1 MDKREREHL
10 RYWLKKFGYQ
20 LTSNGHQTKIYPD
33 RRGFRI
39 TNIESGEIILGRNYD
54 LSIVDVGNF
63 LKKEYE
69 RWSNEKR
76 EEKRLAQI
84 SKRAGGSKKIAVMH
98 GGWIV
103 TNDKR
108 AIRALGEHEN
118 LADDNIAEVMYRA
131 YRPYACPSFSR
142 VWPKDGDSRNLTDW
156 NLVSDADETDLPPGI
171 IPVTSQRRIWHNDKR
186 IFIKL
191 PIRDELFFTAY
202 DPELFQMLCSP
213 ELSGWYIQTQKRK
226 TKTAF
231 RLYCRV
237 QGQIVSLAEIVAL
250 WNQGGISPDD
260 ITRSIREGKEWLR
273 NEGLEVDHLKDNAK
287 NNCPHNLCIMADKSN
302 HAKLDSVTSIMLPY
316 VFLPVKVGNEF
327 RVLCGKADYSTVSDD
342 YGLESLQMIS
352 CRGIGRFLDCLKA
365 FKEAVKQNGDML
377 PRPEDQTVTN
387 CVAQMLVDDG
397 ELYQNG
403 KYNPIEQLLRADS
416 NEFTPWNGVFDGIS
430 G

>member
-39 TNIESGEIILGRNYD
+39 TNIESGEIILGKNYD

-191 PIRDELFFTAY
+191 ILTLTDVL
-202 DPELFQMLCSP
+202 M
-213 ELSGWYIQTQKRK
+213 
-226 TKTAF
+226 
-231 RLYCRV
+231 
-237 QGQIVSLAEIVAL
+237 GQ
-250 WNQGGISPDD
+250 
-260 ITRSIREGKEWLR
+260 R
-273 NEGLEVDHLKDNAK
+273 
-287 NNCPHNLCIMADKSN
+287 
-302 HAKLDSVTSIMLPY
+302 
-316 VFLPVKVGNEF
+316 
-327 RVLCGKADYSTVSDD
+327 
-342 YGLESLQMIS
+342 
-352 CRGIGRFLDCLKA
+352 
-365 FKEAVKQNGDML
+365 
-377 PRPEDQTVTN
+377 
-387 CVAQMLVDDG
+387 
-397 ELYQNG
+397 
-403 KYNPIEQLLRADS
+403 
-416 NEFTPWNGVFDGIS
+416 
-430 G
+430 